1 MEMTVV
7 WALTWL
13 GQSAALAVLT
23 AACVRLPGLRTSAAA
38 RHAAWASALVLC
50 AGLPAWPLLPGAAA
64 VPTFQAA
71 PAAVGATVAAPVPF
85 VVLPAAVTQA
95 SGWFGWV
102 WGLGAVAGLALASL
116 DAWRVVR
123 LKRQT
128 EPLSTEESAR
138 MAAMLSATSSS
149 RAPRVAWCGTIDSPA
164 VLGFFRPVI
173 ALPRAQAASLSDT
186 QCRMV
191 LLHEVAHVRRRDDWW
206 VLAER
211 ILLAVAWVNPAVH
224 WARRELSLSREM
236 ACDEWV
242 VRHTGS
248 PVAYARCLTEVAALR
263 TRTRRLH
270 LVANATGKPG
280 ALRRRI
286 VGVLALDGRRLATAP
301 AVAAWMAPVAV
312 AVVAIGMLRLPP
324 VVGIAPPDAA
334 ASGTSRDGL
343 AQAAP
348 VVIGEQPPARP
359 SAAVPAVREPG
370 DRPARRFSGA
380 RQVAEVPVESAP
392 PTSVTPPSE
401 AAAEQGGGLAPM
413 PLAAVPVPGAGEPGV
428 TSPETVATT
437 FPLPSGSERWWSGP
451 AARGHAAG
459 AAAVAGGR
467 ATSSFFARLGSRV
480 PQLINR

>member
-1 MEMTVV
+1 MTAV

-50 AGLPAWPLLPGAAA
+50 AGLLAWPLLQGAASVHA
-64 VPTFQAA
+64 FDAGTSASGA
-71 PAAVGATVAAPVPF
+71 PVAAPVPF
-85 VVLPAAVTQA
+85 VVLPAAVALA

-102 WGLGAVAGLALASL
+102 WALGAAAGLTLASR

-138 MAAMLSATSSS
+138 LAAVLSATASS
-149 RAPRVAWCGTIDSPA
+149 RDPRVAWCAKLDSPA

-191 LLHEVAHVRRRDDWW
+191 LLHELAHVQRRDDWW
-206 VLAER
+206 ILAER
-211 ILLAVAWVNPAVH
+211 ILVAVAWVNPAVQ

-263 TRTRRLH
+263 TRTRRLA
-270 LVANATGKPG
+270 LVANATGRPG

-286 VGVLALDGRRLATAP
+286 VGVLALDGGRAATASG
-301 AVAAWMAPVAV
+301 VAAWMAPVAV
-312 AVVAIGMLRLPP
+312 VVVATGMLRLPL
-324 VVGIAPPDAA
+324 VVGIAPPPDAA
-334 ASGTSRDGL
+334 ASGTSLASL

-348 VVIGEQPPARP
+348 PVTGEQPAVRRP
-359 SAAVPAVREPG
+359 AAVPAVREPG
-370 DRPARRFSGA
+370 DRPARRSSGA
-380 RQVAEVPVESAP
+380 RQVPAAAAEPAA
-392 PTSVTPPSE
+392 PTSVTPLSE
-401 AAAEQGGGLAPM
+401 AAAEQGGALDQL
-413 PLAAVPVPGAGEPGV
+413 PLAAAPVPGAGEPGM
-428 TSPETVATT
+428 TSPDSVATMS
-437 FPLPSGSERWWSGP
+437 PLPSGSDRWWSGP
-451 AARGHAAG
+451 AARG
-459 AAAVAGGR
+459 R
-467 ATSSFFARLGSRV
+467 ATASFFARLGSRV